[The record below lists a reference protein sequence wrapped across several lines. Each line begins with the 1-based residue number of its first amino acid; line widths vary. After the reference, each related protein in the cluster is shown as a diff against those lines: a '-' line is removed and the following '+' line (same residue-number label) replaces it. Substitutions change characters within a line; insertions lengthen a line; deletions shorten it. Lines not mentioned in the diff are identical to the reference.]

1 MNLSDAKKHTGQRVT
16 VTNQGET
23 LNGVI
28 VEVPAGT
35 DHVRVQTLVADS
47 EGHEVVGQ
55 VLDLPPTSVDL
66 DEQDDG
72 GDEKPAAKKAPAK
85 KAAK

>member
-1 MNLSDAKKHTGQRVT
+1 MKLSDAEKHTGQRVT

-23 LNGVI
+23 YTGVI

-35 DHVRVQTLVADS
+35 DHVRVQTLVADA

-55 VLDLPPTSVDL
+55 VLDVRPDAVEVDKKA
-66 DEQDDG
+66 DDG
-72 GDEKPAAKKAPAK
+72 AEKPAATKAAPKKASK
-85 KAAK
+85 